1 MIELLYTLKKKKDKK
16 VNLIKKYFLTKRKFN
31 DNLKFLA
38 QFEQDS
44 KFDVIDSVLEI
55 LEYWT
60 FGEEH
65 LKDVT
70 ELIVIAINSSPMT
83 WKSVKNIFANINVY
97 EVYDFKVSLAI
108 IATLKIYGFTDEY
121 IVNSW
126 GNIKFNNDTYR
137 DIYHKFNNIGG
148 IQL

>member
-1 MIELLYTLKKKKDKK
+1 M
-16 VNLIKKYFLTKRKFN
+16 
-31 DNLKFLA
+31 
-38 QFEQDS
+38 
-44 KFDVIDSVLEI
+44 EI

-83 WKSVKNIFANINVY
+83 WGSVKNIFANINVY
-97 EVYDFKVSLAI
+97 EIYDFKISLAI
-108 IATLKIYGFTDEY
+108 ITTLKIYGFTDEY
-121 IVNSW
+121 IINSW
-126 GNIKFNNDTYR
+126 GNIKFNNDMYK
-137 DIYHKFNNIGG
+137 DIYHKFHNIGG